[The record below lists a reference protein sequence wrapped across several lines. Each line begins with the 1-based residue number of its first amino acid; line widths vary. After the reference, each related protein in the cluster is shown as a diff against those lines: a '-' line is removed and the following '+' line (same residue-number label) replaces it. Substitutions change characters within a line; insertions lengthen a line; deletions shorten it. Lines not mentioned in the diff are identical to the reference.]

1 MDLKTKDSFDF
12 KSERRSGKL
21 FKRIISGITA
31 AAMAAGLLTTSAFAD
46 EEVTY
51 EHPSDINS
59 VVDIMKNYAFI
70 GFNEVD
76 MNGHQHINL
85 LVNKVVG
92 LPGDMGIRKNY
103 AGVYEYYVNKLP
115 ENISGELKI
124 GENDPCVS
132 NLTIGSDYTIS
143 TNGSERYIEPNHVKV
158 SPSVTNIKAE
168 TATNKYI
175 DLVNLQNSFI
185 SYSAMLA
192 ENADSTEGIG
202 FNGQYDSNSHTWQ
215 NINRINVTAESG
227 TVFYNID
234 DTNFSKINSDA
245 IINFSDTSTA
255 SIVLNIDLK
264 NISWDR
270 KPFRLNIGGNQ
281 PTMNE
286 DVILEDNVNR
296 IYYNFYDSSAADKM
310 TTKTVSMTDAA
321 HGTIIIPKGAA
332 KVGSNWCG
340 VIVANNIGATG
351 ESHFVGAYNPVVP
364 TSATVDVTV
373 NKVWSEPSG
382 QSHDSYYVKVDLMRS
397 SAAETAQAIDN
408 AILDSSNNFEYT
420 FTGLKEKDADGNT
433 YTYTV
438 ANEVTDAPEYIDG
451 VQSGYEVSYSG
462 TTVTNTWKEATIPA
476 PKTDITVNK
485 VWVGDSGK
493 NDHSGYTIT
502 VDLMRKVGTGT
513 GSFVQEVIL
522 TSANSFTKTIND
534 LDAEDADGNAY
545 TYYVE
550 NESGAPEYIDG
561 VQSGYETT
569 YSGTTVT
576 NTWKK
581 ATIPAPKTDIT
592 VNKVWAGEPSSQS
605 HDSYTITVNLMR
617 KVGSGTGSF
626 VQEVILTS
634 ANSFTKTI
642 NALDAED
649 ADGNAYTYYV
659 ENESGA
665 PEYIDGV
672 QSGYETTYSGTTV
685 TNTWKDT
692 TIPAPKT
699 DITVNKVWAGEPSSQ
714 SHDSYTI
721 TVDLMRKVGTG
732 TGSFV
737 QKVILTSANSFTK
750 AINDLDAED
759 ADGNAYTYYVENES
773 GAPEYI
779 DGVQSGYEVSYS
791 GTTVTNT
798 WKETT
803 IPAPKTDIT
812 VNKVWAGE
820 PSSQSHDSY
829 TITVDLMRKVGTG
842 TGSFVQKVILTSANS
857 FTETINDLDAED
869 ADGNAYTY
877 YVVNE
882 SGAPEYIDGVQSG
895 YEVSYNGTTVTNTWK
910 KATIPAPKT
919 DITVNKVWAGEPSSQ
934 SHDSYYVKV
943 DLMRSSA
950 AEPARAIDTATLD
963 ASNNFE
969 YTFTGLDEQD
979 ANGNPYTYTVANEI
993 TDAPKYTE
1001 NVQSGYEV
1009 SYNGTT
1015 VTNTWKDTTTPTP
1028 TPGTTN
1034 ITVKKIWAGE
1044 PAGYSHDS
1052 YTVTVKLLRKAN
1064 GTVRSL
1070 L

>member
-192 ENADSTEGIG
+192 ENADSTEGFG
-202 FNGQYDSNSHTWQ
+202 FEGQYDSNSHTWQ

-286 DVILEDNVNR
+286 DVILENNVNR

-433 YTYTV
+433 YT
-438 ANEVTDAPEYIDG
+438 
-451 VQSGYEVSYSG
+451 
-462 TTVTNTWKEATIPA
+462 
-476 PKTDITVNK
+476 
-485 VWVGDSGK
+485 
-493 NDHSGYTIT
+493 
-502 VDLMRKVGTGT
+502 
-513 GSFVQEVIL
+513 
-522 TSANSFTKTIND
+522 
-534 LDAEDADGNAY
+534 
-545 TYYVE
+545 
-550 NESGAPEYIDG
+550 
-561 VQSGYETT
+561 
-569 YSGTTVT
+569 
-576 NTWKK
+576 
-581 ATIPAPKTDIT
+581 
-592 VNKVWAGEPSSQS
+592 
-605 HDSYTITVNLMR
+605 
-617 KVGSGTGSF
+617 
-626 VQEVILTS
+626 
-634 ANSFTKTI
+634 
-642 NALDAED
+642 
-649 ADGNAYTYYV
+649 
-659 ENESGA
+659 
-665 PEYIDGV
+665 
-672 QSGYETTYSGTTV
+672 
-685 TNTWKDT
+685 
-692 TIPAPKT
+692 
-699 DITVNKVWAGEPSSQ
+699 
-714 SHDSYTI
+714 
-721 TVDLMRKVGTG
+721 
-732 TGSFV
+732 
-737 QKVILTSANSFTK
+737 
-750 AINDLDAED
+750 
-759 ADGNAYTYYVENES
+759 
-773 GAPEYI
+773 
-779 DGVQSGYEVSYS
+779 
-791 GTTVTNT
+791 
-798 WKETT
+798 
-803 IPAPKTDIT
+803 
-812 VNKVWAGE
+812 
-820 PSSQSHDSY
+820 
-829 TITVDLMRKVGTG
+829 
-842 TGSFVQKVILTSANS
+842 
-857 FTETINDLDAED
+857 
-869 ADGNAYTY
+869 
-877 YVVNE
+877 
-882 SGAPEYIDGVQSG
+882 
-895 YEVSYNGTTVTNTWK
+895 
-910 KATIPAPKT
+910 
-919 DITVNKVWAGEPSSQ
+919 
-934 SHDSYYVKV
+934 
-943 DLMRSSA
+943 
-950 AEPARAIDTATLD
+950 
-963 ASNNFE
+963 
-969 YTFTGLDEQD
+969 
-979 ANGNPYTYTVANEI
+979 
-993 TDAPKYTE
+993 
-1001 NVQSGYEV
+1001 
-1009 SYNGTT
+1009 
-1015 VTNTWKDTTTPTP
+1015 
-1028 TPGTTN
+1028 
-1034 ITVKKIWAGE
+1034 
-1044 PAGYSHDS
+1044 
-1052 YTVTVKLLRKAN
+1052 
-1064 GTVRSL
+1064 
-1070 L
+1070 

>member
-1 MDLKTKDSFDF
+1 MEENKGENQITERWVIMDLKTKDSFDF

-202 FNGQYDSNSHTWQ
+202 FNGQYDSSSNTWQ

-364 TSATVDVTV
+364 ASATVDVTV

-382 QSHDSYYVKVDLMRS
+382 QFHDSYYVKVDLMRS
-397 SAAETAQAIDN
+397 SAAE
-408 AILDSSNNFEYT
+408 S
-420 FTGLKEKDADGNT
+420 EK
-433 YTYTV
+433 
-438 ANEVTDAPEYIDG
+438 
-451 VQSGYEVSYSG
+451 
-462 TTVTNTWKEATIPA
+462 
-476 PKTDITVNK
+476 K
-485 VWVGDSGK
+485 V
-493 NDHSGYTIT
+493 
-502 VDLMRKVGTGT
+502 
-513 GSFVQEVIL
+513 
-522 TSANSFTKTIND
+522 
-534 LDAEDADGNAY
+534 
-545 TYYVE
+545 
-550 NESGAPEYIDG
+550 
-561 VQSGYETT
+561 
-569 YSGTTVT
+569 
-576 NTWKK
+576 
-581 ATIPAPKTDIT
+581 
-592 VNKVWAGEPSSQS
+592 
-605 HDSYTITVNLMR
+605 
-617 KVGSGTGSF
+617 
-626 VQEVILTS
+626 
-634 ANSFTKTI
+634 
-642 NALDAED
+642 
-649 ADGNAYTYYV
+649 
-659 ENESGA
+659 
-665 PEYIDGV
+665 
-672 QSGYETTYSGTTV
+672 
-685 TNTWKDT
+685 
-692 TIPAPKT
+692 
-699 DITVNKVWAGEPSSQ
+699 
-714 SHDSYTI
+714 
-721 TVDLMRKVGTG
+721 
-732 TGSFV
+732 
-737 QKVILTSANSFTK
+737 
-750 AINDLDAED
+750 
-759 ADGNAYTYYVENES
+759 
-773 GAPEYI
+773 
-779 DGVQSGYEVSYS
+779 
-791 GTTVTNT
+791 
-798 WKETT
+798 
-803 IPAPKTDIT
+803 
-812 VNKVWAGE
+812 
-820 PSSQSHDSY
+820 
-829 TITVDLMRKVGTG
+829 
-842 TGSFVQKVILTSANS
+842 
-857 FTETINDLDAED
+857 
-869 ADGNAYTY
+869 
-877 YVVNE
+877 
-882 SGAPEYIDGVQSG
+882 
-895 YEVSYNGTTVTNTWK
+895 
-910 KATIPAPKT
+910 
-919 DITVNKVWAGEPSSQ
+919 
-934 SHDSYYVKV
+934 
-943 DLMRSSA
+943 
-950 AEPARAIDTATLD
+950 DTATLD
-963 ASNNFE
+963 ALAISKLISGMILVVREEYVEKRELDNCVRQLKLSNVNVL
-969 YTFTGLDEQD
+969 GCVMNNAKDEK
-979 ANGNPYTYTVANEI
+979 AAYGKYSKYGKYKTYYYQQPESEELPGAE
-993 TDAPKYTE
+993 
-1001 NVQSGYEV
+1001 
-1009 SYNGTT
+1009 T
-1015 VTNTWKDTTTPTP
+1015 VT
-1028 TPGTTN
+1028 
-1034 ITVKKIWAGE
+1034 E
-1044 PAGYSHDS
+1044 S
-1052 YTVTVKLLRKAN
+1052 
-1064 GTVRSL
+1064 
-1070 L
+1070 

>member
-51 EHPSDINS
+51 EHTSDINS

-92 LPGDMGIRKNY
+92 LPGDMGIRKSY

-115 ENISGELKI
+115 DDISGELKI

-132 NLTIGSDYTIS
+132 NLTLGSDYTIS

-192 ENADSTEGIG
+192 ENADSTEGFG
-202 FNGQYDSNSHTWQ
+202 FNGQYDNSSHTWQ

-234 DTNFSKINSDA
+234 DTNFSKINNDA

-270 KPFRLNIGGNQ
+270 KPFRLNIGGSQ

-321 HGTIIIPKGAA
+321 HGTIIIPKGTA

-382 QSHDSYYVKVDLMRS
+382 QSHDGYYVKVDLMRS

-485 VWVGDSGK
+485 VWAGDSGK

-502 VDLMRKVGTGT
+502 VDLMRKVGSGA
-513 GSFVQEVIL
+513 GEFVQEVIL

-534 LDAEDADGNAY
+534 IDAEDADGNAY
-545 TYYVE
+545 TYYV
-550 NESGAPEYIDG
+550 A
-561 VQSGYETT
+561 
-569 YSGTTVT
+569 
-576 NTWKK
+576 
-581 ATIPAPKTDIT
+581 
-592 VNKVWAGEPSSQS
+592 
-605 HDSYTITVNLMR
+605 
-617 KVGSGTGSF
+617 
-626 VQEVILTS
+626 
-634 ANSFTKTI
+634 
-642 NALDAED
+642 
-649 ADGNAYTYYV
+649 
-659 ENESGA
+659 
-665 PEYIDGV
+665 
-672 QSGYETTYSGTTV
+672 
-685 TNTWKDT
+685 
-692 TIPAPKT
+692 
-699 DITVNKVWAGEPSSQ
+699 
-714 SHDSYTI
+714 
-721 TVDLMRKVGTG
+721 
-732 TGSFV
+732 
-737 QKVILTSANSFTK
+737 
-750 AINDLDAED
+750 
-759 ADGNAYTYYVENES
+759 
-773 GAPEYI
+773 
-779 DGVQSGYEVSYS
+779 
-791 GTTVTNT
+791 
-798 WKETT
+798 
-803 IPAPKTDIT
+803 
-812 VNKVWAGE
+812 
-820 PSSQSHDSY
+820 
-829 TITVDLMRKVGTG
+829 
-842 TGSFVQKVILTSANS
+842 
-857 FTETINDLDAED
+857 
-869 ADGNAYTY
+869 
-877 YVVNE
+877 NE

-910 KATIPAPKT
+910 EATIPAPKT

-1015 VTNTWKDTTTPTP
+1015 VTNTWKKATIPAPKTD
-1028 TPGTTN
+1028 
-1034 ITVKKIWAGE
+1034 ITVNKVWAG
-1044 PAGYSHDS
+1044 
-1052 YTVTVKLLRKAN
+1052 
-1064 GTVRSL
+1064 
-1070 L
+1070 

>member
-202 FNGQYDSNSHTWQ
+202 FNGQYDSSSNTWQ

-321 HGTIIIPKGAA
+321 HGTIIIPKGTA

-420 FTGLKEKDADGNT
+420 FTGLKEKDADGNA

-438 ANEVTDAPEYIDG
+438 ANEV
-451 VQSGYEVSYSG
+451 
-462 TTVTNTWKEATIPA
+462 
-476 PKTDITVNK
+476 
-485 VWVGDSGK
+485 
-493 NDHSGYTIT
+493 
-502 VDLMRKVGTGT
+502 
-513 GSFVQEVIL
+513 
-522 TSANSFTKTIND
+522 
-534 LDAEDADGNAY
+534 
-545 TYYVE
+545 
-550 NESGAPEYIDG
+550 
-561 VQSGYETT
+561 
-569 YSGTTVT
+569 
-576 NTWKK
+576 
-581 ATIPAPKTDIT
+581 
-592 VNKVWAGEPSSQS
+592 
-605 HDSYTITVNLMR
+605 
-617 KVGSGTGSF
+617 
-626 VQEVILTS
+626 
-634 ANSFTKTI
+634 
-642 NALDAED
+642 
-649 ADGNAYTYYV
+649 
-659 ENESGA
+659 
-665 PEYIDGV
+665 
-672 QSGYETTYSGTTV
+672 
-685 TNTWKDT
+685 
-692 TIPAPKT
+692 
-699 DITVNKVWAGEPSSQ
+699 
-714 SHDSYTI
+714 
-721 TVDLMRKVGTG
+721 
-732 TGSFV
+732 
-737 QKVILTSANSFTK
+737 
-750 AINDLDAED
+750 
-759 ADGNAYTYYVENES
+759 
-773 GAPEYI
+773 
-779 DGVQSGYEVSYS
+779 
-791 GTTVTNT
+791 
-798 WKETT
+798 
-803 IPAPKTDIT
+803 
-812 VNKVWAGE
+812 
-820 PSSQSHDSY
+820 
-829 TITVDLMRKVGTG
+829 
-842 TGSFVQKVILTSANS
+842 
-857 FTETINDLDAED
+857 
-869 ADGNAYTY
+869 
-877 YVVNE
+877 
-882 SGAPEYIDGVQSG
+882 
-895 YEVSYNGTTVTNTWK
+895 
-910 KATIPAPKT
+910 
-919 DITVNKVWAGEPSSQ
+919 
-934 SHDSYYVKV
+934 
-943 DLMRSSA
+943 
-950 AEPARAIDTATLD
+950 
-963 ASNNFE
+963 
-969 YTFTGLDEQD
+969 
-979 ANGNPYTYTVANEI
+979 

-1044 PAGYSHDS
+1044 PVGYSHDS

-1064 GTVRSL
+1064 GTVDPYFSETIPLNAANGFEFTRSGL
-1070 L
+1070 EAEDADGNPYTYYIENESTNAPQYMVGVQSGYKATYSGTTVTNTWTEWNAPTPSKISVTVNKTWANEPANADHSNYVVKVDLIRNSVTVTDQKVATVTLEAANNFTATVDDLKEFDASGNIFVYTVANEQMIGMPEYIRGVQSGYTASYNGTTVTNTWNEVPRPAPVTTSVTVTKLWSGDEGRNDHSGYEVAVQLVGTANGVSVVVENVVLNAQNNFTKTIDNLDKYDGNGNLYTYSIRNEASTAPKFIAGVQSGYEVSISGTTVTNTWHEVSTVSGNHSFKFKKTDREGIALENSEFTLYYDASCTSPVMTDAGDAYKARSDKDGIVEFKGLIPGTYYFAETDAPKGYKLNTNIYSVTITVDADGNAVVTFGDGTSIGLTSLAVVNDPVSTTPNNGGGFNDGGNNGGNGGNNNGNANNGSNNNGSFNNGSSNNGTANGTSNVAKAAKTGDTSNVAGMAMLCLAAGLVVVMAKRRRTN